1 MGVRKIFIF
10 RVCREYYSRKRYL
23 WAIMYEKRQR
33 ECKCQGQENARKRGK
48 SDEKAVYQ
56 RNVSAPAAFHQVGGR
71 DSFVMQANFDC
82 MTSPEGLSDSL
93 EQGRPNLKVCTLPGS
108 IPVWRSVTSP
118 YLILCYVTS
127 TWLLDVWRRYCS
139 KGEETGTVLTIKLVQ
154 RKVFSSDF
162 HCRLLSCHWVCTTVP
177 IFVNR
182 YQCLGFWVT
191 RRNSV
196 FHDLRWA
203 RVFRN
208 QQKNEKSRG
217 AVDGLLVYLDQEFSR
232 ITVVFLLSE

>member
-108 IPVWRSVTSP
+108 IPV
-118 YLILCYVTS
+118 
-127 TWLLDVWRRYCS
+127 
-139 KGEETGTVLTIKLVQ
+139 
-154 RKVFSSDF
+154 
-162 HCRLLSCHWVCTTVP
+162 
-177 IFVNR
+177 
-182 YQCLGFWVT
+182 
-191 RRNSV
+191 
-196 FHDLRWA
+196 
-203 RVFRN
+203 
-208 QQKNEKSRG
+208 
-217 AVDGLLVYLDQEFSR
+217 
-232 ITVVFLLSE
+232 